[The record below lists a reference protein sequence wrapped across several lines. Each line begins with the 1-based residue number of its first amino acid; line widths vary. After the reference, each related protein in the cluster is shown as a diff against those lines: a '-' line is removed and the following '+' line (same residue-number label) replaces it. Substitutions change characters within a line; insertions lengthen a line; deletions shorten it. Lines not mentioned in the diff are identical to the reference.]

1 MTDATITDRG
11 GRLDGRVVVVTG
23 GNGGIGLGMAEAMAA
38 AGADLVVW
46 GRDGE
51 KNAAAVERL
60 RGHGRRAE
68 SLVVDV
74 ADEESVDGA
83 FVRTV
88 ELMGRVD
95 SMFANAGTPGN
106 GVPFW
111 QQSLEEWRRVMA
123 VNLDG
128 VFLCLRAAVAHMV
141 ERGDGGSLVLV
152 SSTSAI
158 HGAAGNEAYGT
169 AKTGLLGL
177 TRALAV
183 ALARHQVRV
192 NALCPGWTITD
203 MARGG
208 YENERFRSATV
219 QRTPVRRWADP
230 SEMGPAAVFLADPSQ
245 TFHTG
250 DRLVVD
256 GGYTVF

>member
-1 MTDATITDRG
+1 MYQAFDLT
-11 GRLDGRVVVVTG
+11 GRTAVVTG
-23 GNGGIGLGMAEAMAA
+23 GNGGIGLGMADAMAA
-38 AGADLVVW
+38 AGADLVIW
-46 GRDGE
+46 GRDDT
-51 KNAAAVERL
+51 KNAAAVDQL
-60 RGHGRRAE
+60 RRHGGRVEA
-68 SLVVDV
+68 LVVDV
-74 ADEESVDGA
+74 ADEASVDRGFA
-83 FVRTV
+83 RTV

-111 QQSLEEWRRVMA
+111 QQSLDEWRRVMS

-128 VFLCLRAAVAHMV
+128 VFLCLRAAAAHMV

-183 ALARHQVRV
+183 ALARYQVRV
-192 NALCPGWTITD
+192 NALLPGWTLTD

-208 YENERFRSATV
+208 FENERFRNATV

-230 SEMGPAAVFLADPSQ
+230 SEMGPAAVFLADPTQ
-245 TFHTG
+245 MFHTG
-250 DRLVVD
+250 DHLVVD

>member
-1 MTDATITDRG
+1 MTDAAAP

-23 GNGGIGLGMAEAMAA
+23 GNGGIGLGMADAMAA
-38 AGADLVVW
+38 AGADLVIW
-46 GRDGE
+46 GRDDT
-51 KNAAAVERL
+51 KNAAAVDQL
-60 RGHGRRAE
+60 RRHGGRVEA
-68 SLVVDV
+68 LVVDV
-74 ADEESVDGA
+74 ADEASVDRGFA
-83 FVRTV
+83 RTV

-111 QQSLEEWRRVMA
+111 QQSLDEWRRVMS

-128 VFLCLRAAVAHMV
+128 VFLCLRAAAAHMV

-183 ALARHQVRV
+183 ALARYQVRV
-192 NALCPGWTITD
+192 NALLPGWTLTD

-208 YENERFRSATV
+208 FENERFRNATV

-230 SEMGPAAVFLADPSQ
+230 SEMGPAAVFLADPTQ
-245 TFHTG
+245 MFHTG
-250 DRLVVD
+250 DHLVVD

>member
-1 MTDATITDRG
+1 MVDGTTA

-23 GNGGIGLGMAEAMAA
+23 GNGGIGLGMADAMAA
-38 AGADLVVW
+38 VGADLVIW
-46 GRDGE
+46 GRDE
-51 KNAAAVERL
+51 QKNVAASEQL
-60 RGHGRRAE
+60 REHGHRVE

-74 ADEESVDGA
+74 VDEASVTAGFA
-83 FVRTV
+83 RTV

-95 SMFANAGTPGN
+95 SLFANAGTPGN

-111 QQSLEEWRRVMA
+111 QQSLDEWRRVMS

-128 VFLCLRAAVAHMV
+128 VFLCLRAAAAHMV

-183 ALARHQVRV
+183 ALARYQVRV
-192 NALCPGWTITD
+192 NALLPGWTLTD

-208 YENERFRSATV
+208 YENERFRAATV

-230 SEMGPAAVFLADPSQ
+230 SEMGPAAVFLADPTQ

-250 DRLVVD
+250 DHLVVD

>member
-1 MTDATITDRG
+1 MDARAT

-23 GNGGIGLGMAEAMAA
+23 GNGGIGLGMADAMAL
-38 AGADLVVW
+38 AGADVAIW
-46 GRDGE
+46 GRDE
-51 KNAAAVERL
+51 AKNAAAVDRL
-60 RGHGRRAE
+60 RHHGHRAE
-68 SLVVDV
+68 SFAVDV
-74 ADEESVDGA
+74 SNEASVDDTFA
-83 FVRTV
+83 RTV
-88 ELMGRVD
+88 DTMGRVD
-95 SMFANAGTPGN
+95 SLFANAGTPGN

-111 QQSLEEWRRVMA
+111 QQSLDEWRRVMS

-128 VFLCLRAAVAHMV
+128 VFLCLRAAAAHMV
-141 ERGDGGSLVLV
+141 ERGEGGSLVLV

-183 ALARHQVRV
+183 ALARYQVRV

-208 YENERFRSATV
+208 YENDRFRAATV

-230 SEMGPAAVFLADPSQ
+230 SEMGAAAVFLADPTQ
-245 TFHTG
+245 MFHTG
-250 DRLVVD
+250 DHLVVD

>member
-1 MTDATITDRG
+1 MTDAATT
-11 GRLDGRVVVVTG
+11 GRLDDRVVVVTG
-23 GNGGIGLGMAEAMAA
+23 GNGGIGLGMATAMAA
-38 AGADLVVW
+38 AGADLVIW
-46 GRDGE
+46 GRDE
-51 KNAAAVERL
+51 AKNAAAVEQL

-68 SLVVDV
+68 SVVVDV
-74 ADEESVDGA
+74 SDEASVDEA
-83 FVRTV
+83 FARTI
-88 ELMGRVD
+88 ETMGRVD
-95 SMFANAGTPGN
+95 SMFANAGTSGS
-106 GVPFW
+106 GTPFW
-111 QQSLEEWRRVMA
+111 QLPLEEWRRVMT

-128 VFLCLRAAVAHMV
+128 VFLCLRAAAAHMV

-192 NALCPGWTITD
+192 NALCPGWTLTD
-203 MARGG
+203 LARGG
-208 YENERFRSATV
+208 YENERFRDATV

-230 SEMGPAAVFLADPSQ
+230 SEMGPAAVFLADPTQ
-245 TFHTG
+245 MFHTG
-250 DRLVVD
+250 DHLVVD

>member
-1 MTDATITDRG
+1 MTGAAE
-11 GRLDGRVVVVTG
+11 RLDGRVVVVTG

-46 GRDGE
+46 GRDE
-51 KNAAAVERL
+51 TKNVAAVERL

-74 ADEESVDGA
+74 SDESSVDEA
-83 FVRTV
+83 FAHTV

-95 SMFANAGTPGN
+95 SMFANAGTSGR
-106 GVPFW
+106 GTPFW
-111 QQSLEEWRRVMA
+111 QLSLAEWRQVMS

-128 VFLCLRAAVAHMV
+128 VFLCLRAAAAHMV

-203 MARGG
+203 LARGG
-208 YENERFRSATV
+208 YENERFRNATV

-230 SEMGPAAVFLADPSQ
+230 SEMGPAAVFLADPTQ
-245 TFHTG
+245 VFHTG
-250 DRLVVD
+250 DHLVVD